1 MKHLLIISAF
11 LLSLIQAQGWW
22 SEYKSQT
29 VGSYDEFKELVA
41 YDNSTYKDSHLAVTF
56 YMKGCVWCQRFLPHW
71 NRALEEYQDAL
82 NVRFLTVD
90 GPEAREL
97 CRKYRVQGFPTV
109 LFLRAGK
116 RALDVVEFEDEPRD
130 YDTFTKF
137 LKHVVE
143 KSNKLKEKEDA
154 KPKKPKT
161 PEKPKE
167 APKAQEKKSEED
179 YSAFKK
185 QSDYS

>member
-1 MKHLLIISAF
+1 
-11 LLSLIQAQGWW
+11 
-22 SEYKSQT
+22 
-29 VGSYDEFKELVA
+29 
-41 YDNSTYKDSHLAVTF
+41 
-56 YMKGCVWCQRFLPHW
+56 
-71 NRALEEYQDAL
+71 
-82 NVRFLTVD
+82 
-90 GPEAREL
+90 
-97 CRKYRVQGFPTV
+97 VQGFPTV

-154 KPKKPKT
+154 KPKKLKT

-179 YSAFKK
+179 FSSFKK